1 MTDEQ
6 FKEIEEFDKLK
17 TKVLK
22 YVLYKKRTESEIR
35 QKFSENSGNLLDNV
49 IEYLK
54 QENYINDLSYIEK
67 SINEI
72 QRLKN
77 LSIKE
82 VKYKL
87 LTKGL
92 ASKLVDEYI
101 CEHKEEMLEYE
112 IKSAKI
118 ILIKK
123 SNTME
128 IEEEYNYLRKKGY
141 MEETIKII
149 GEDYES
155 HTNIR
160 NKKILIKIRKF

>member
-1 MTDEQ
+1 MDEEKL
-6 FKEIEEFDKLK
+6 KELEEFDKLK

-22 YVLYKKRTESEIR
+22 YILYKKRTEQEVR
-35 QKFSENSGNLLDNV
+35 QKFAENTGNLLDNV

-54 QENYINDLSYIEK
+54 QENYINDESYIEK
-67 SINEI
+67 SISEI

-92 ASKLVDEYI
+92 SSKLVDEYI
-101 CEHKEEMLEYE
+101 YEHKEEMLEYE
-112 IKSAKI
+112 INSART

-123 SNTME
+123 ANTME
-128 IEEEYNYLRKKGY
+128 KEDILGFLRKKGY
-141 MEETIKII
+141 MEETIRII
-149 GEDYES
+149 GEDYE
-155 HTNIR
+155 
-160 NKKILIKIRKF
+160 

>member
-1 MTDEQ
+1 MTDEK

-22 YVLYKKRTESEIR
+22 YVLYKKRTENEIR

-77 LSIKE
+77 LSIRE

-92 ASKLVDEYI
+92 SSKLVDEYI
-101 CEHKEEMLEYE
+101 YEHKEEMLEYE
-112 IKSAKI
+112 IKSAKT

-123 SNTME
+123 ANTME
-128 IEEEYNYLRKKGY
+128 IEDVYNYLRKKGY

-149 GEDYES
+149 GEDYE
-155 HTNIR
+155 
-160 NKKILIKIRKF
+160 